1 MMVFCANGPLHI
13 CALMIPGLPS
23 SDEASARASLENFRR
38 LVPGSRSPGIT
49 EWRTCCNK
57 SHSGPGVRTPVG
69 AFRSFRSVSSHGNL
83 LIVAR
88 RGRLAVVGWLEAPG
102 AGAWTR
108 GPASARLGLRR
119 VRRPCRLNPGGR
131 GGGPARRGGTGSLRA
146 SAAAVYCR
154 TGDGE
159 TGRSGRIL

>member
-1 MMVFCANGPLHI
+1 MMVFCAKGHLHI
-13 CALMIPGLPS
+13 CALNDTRVAVVGRNTR
-23 SDEASARASLENFRR
+23 RASLENFRR

-88 RGRLAVVGWLEAPG
+88 RDRLAVVGCWEAPA
-102 AGAWTR
+102 AGPRMW
-108 GPASARLGLRR
+108 
-119 VRRPCRLNPGGR
+119 GR
-131 GGGPARRGGTGSLRA
+131 A
-146 SAAAVYCR
+146 
-154 TGDGE
+154 
-159 TGRSGRIL
+159 